1 MQLLNVLFLVAL
13 FTITFA
19 VIAAIVMSALYLFHV
34 HQKWRWVFASFVLY
48 CLVVGVFFYHNTRPK
63 IVFERWLGFPPS
75 AQVQNLRSSVWI
87 LGDDGRMWLTCTTTR
102 ETFDRIIQRGMQR
115 KPDVGRSQHYHRK
128 FSKHFSRETE
138 DVYFNISTGRLR
150 YSWQGVD

>member
-1 MQLLNVLFLVAL
+1 MQLLNVLFLIA
-13 FTITFA
+13 FYTITFA
-19 VIAAIVMSALYLFHV
+19 VIAAIVMTALYLFRV
-34 HQKWRWVFASFVLY
+34 RQKRKWVCASFVLY
-48 CLVVGVFFYHNTRPK
+48 CLFVVASFYHNARPK
-63 IVFERWLGFPPS
+63 IVFERWLGFPPP
-75 AQVQNLRSSVWI
+75 AQVQNLRSSVSI
-87 LGDDGRMWLTCTTTR
+87 FGDSGRMWLSCTTTR